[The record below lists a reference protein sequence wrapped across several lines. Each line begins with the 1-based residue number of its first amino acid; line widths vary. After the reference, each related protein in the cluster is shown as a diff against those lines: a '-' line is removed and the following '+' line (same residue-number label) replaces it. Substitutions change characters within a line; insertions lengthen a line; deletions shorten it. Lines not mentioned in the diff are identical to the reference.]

1 MISRIG
7 DLTRR
12 ALQFSLWNKLLHRG
26 VSHCKTPTEDL
37 KKARQNPERRILE
50 KAREA
55 AYVALHI
62 IEVHNQPLEAV

>member
-1 MISRIG
+1 M
-7 DLTRR
+7 
-12 ALQFSLWNKLLHRG
+12 LHRG

-62 IEVHNQPLEAV
+62 EVHNQPLEAV